1 MKHECLSCFCM
12 WASTVFVSIS
22 FSCHFFGE
30 TASLPF
36 LVLLVEAADSTLCVS
51 TIMDTLTELRIGDVT
66 LAKLIYGPEEG
77 SLFLNVTSRTCVRWS
92 HLRPLSIPRRTHT
105 VVKDSESTHRELRD
119 GRIRDRTSKM
129 DWELGILNS
138 CYDKHRILCKALRIL
153 LKPQSSHLGDSWI
166 Q

>member
-36 LVLLVEAADSTLCVS
+36 LVLLVEAADSTLCAS

-66 LAKLIYGPEEG
+66 LAKLIYGPGEG
-77 SLFLNVTSRTCVRWS
+77 SLFFNVTSGTCVRWS
-92 HLRPLSIPRRTHT
+92 HLRPLIHSKKNTYSSKGLGVNTQRVERW
-105 VVKDSESTHRELRD
+105 KDWR
-119 GRIRDRTSKM
+119 
-129 DWELGILNS
+129 
-138 CYDKHRILCKALRIL
+138 
-153 LKPQSSHLGDSWI
+153 
-166 Q
+166 

>member
-36 LVLLVEAADSTLCVS
+36 LVLLVEAADSTLCAS
-51 TIMDTLTELRIGDVT
+51 TIMDALTELRTVDVT
-66 LAKLIYGPEEG
+66 LAKLIYGPGEG
-77 SLFLNVTSRTCVRWS
+77 SLFLNVTSGTCVRWS

-105 VVKDSESTHRELRD
+105 VVKDLESTHRELRD
-119 GRIRDRTSKM
+119 RRTGARTSKLH
-129 DWELGILNS
+129 WELGILNS
-138 CYDKHRILCKALRIL
+138 CY
-153 LKPQSSHLGDSWI
+153 
-166 Q
+166 